1 MYQYYGE
8 VIRWKD
14 GDTCVLKVDL
24 GYGLSLQWSYRVYL
38 IDTPEEGESL
48 HYEAS
53 LRAQELAPPGTE
65 VVVRSIKNKKK
76 QDIQTFG
83 RWVAE
88 LYVDGVS
95 IGDTLLKEGYAKVLE
110 K

>member
-1 MYQYYGE
+1 MYKYYAE
-8 VIRWKD
+8 VVRWKD
-14 GDTCVLKVDL
+14 GDTCVLKLDL
-24 GYGLSLQWSYRVYL
+24 GYGLSMEWSYRVYL
-38 IDTPEEGESL
+38 IDTPEYGELL
-48 HYEAS
+48 HDEATA
-53 LRAQELAPPGTE
+53 RAQELAPPGAQ

-88 LYVDGVS
+88 IYVNDVS
-95 IGDTLLKEGYAKVLE
+95 IGETLLKEGYAKILE